1 MLSHRG
7 TRRDATTE
15 FDTVMKMSNSE
26 KATVSAAAKLAPLK
40 VFTSGYDIGSEI
52 AGVNVNAQMTAA
64 RLRATLEKAKVIEAG
79 ADFPKWKDADT
90 LLHLAKNDGRI
101 KFDRSDIERGILARY
116 DSERAQS
123 VIPADR
129 EWVSMPLSLGIPNV
143 SAFHAMGKQT
153 RGTLNPKEVRAELS
167 KKMTD
172 ALFQAWEVV
181 MKADK
186 RNRGIKRDK
195 PATSADPKARIGNAQ
210 VVKLLQSV
218 KKVQEEGF
226 EVPTDVQR
234 AARTL
239 VLWVTGQSA
248 KTPKVPKA
256 PKAPK
261 TTATEIQS

>member
-1 MLSHRG
+1 
-7 TRRDATTE
+7 
-15 FDTVMKMSNSE
+15 MKMNSAE

-52 AGVNVNAQMTAA
+52 AGVNVSAQITAA

-79 ADFPKWKDADT
+79 TDFPKWKAIEA
-90 LLHLAKNDGRI
+90 LLEFAKNDGRV
-101 KFDRSDIERGILARY
+101 KFDRADIERGILARY

-143 SAFHAMGKQT
+143 SAFHAMGTKA
-153 RGTLNPKEVRAELS
+153 RGTLKPKEVREKLS
-167 KKMTD
+167 DTMTN
-172 ALFQAWEVV
+172 ALFQAWKTIV
-181 MKADK
+181 KADE

-218 KKVQEEGF
+218 KKVQEDGF

-248 KTPKVPKA
+248 KTPKTPKT
-256 PKAPK
+256 PK
-261 TTATEIQS
+261 TTATEIQG

>member
-1 MLSHRG
+1 
-7 TRRDATTE
+7 
-15 FDTVMKMSNSE
+15 MKMNSAE
-26 KATVSAAAKLAPLK
+26 KATVSAAAKLVPLK

-79 ADFPKWKDADT
+79 ADFPKWKAVEA
-90 LLHLAKNDGRI
+90 LLQLAKNDGRI
-101 KFDRSDIERGILARY
+101 KFDRQDIERGILARY
-116 DSERAQS
+116 DTERASS
-123 VIPADR
+123 VISTDR
-129 EWVSMPLSLGIPNV
+129 EWVSMPLSLGIANV
-143 SAFHAMGKQT
+143 SAFHAMSSKA
-153 RGTLNPKEVRAELS
+153 RGTLNPKEVREKLS
-167 KKMTD
+167 SRMTD
-172 ALFQAWEVV
+172 ALFQAWKTIV
-181 MKADK
+181 KADE

-218 KKVQEEGF
+218 KKVQEDGF

-248 KTPKVPKA
+248 KTPKTPKT
-256 PKAPK
+256 PK
-261 TTATEIQS
+261 TTATEVAE

>member
-1 MLSHRG
+1 
-7 TRRDATTE
+7 
-15 FDTVMKMSNSE
+15 MKMSNSE
-26 KATVSAAAKLAPLK
+26 KATVSAAAKLVPLK

-52 AGVNVNAQMTAA
+52 AGVNVNAQITAA

-79 ADFPKWKDADT
+79 AEFPKWKDADA
-90 LLHLAKNDGRI
+90 LFHLAKNDGRI

-116 DSERAQS
+116 DQERARS
-123 VIPADR
+123 IIPADR

-143 SAFHAMGKQT
+143 SAFHAMGTKA
-153 RGTLNPKEVRAELS
+153 RGTLKPKEVREKLS
-167 KKMTD
+167 ARMTNSLFHAWKTIMD
-172 ALFQAWEVV
+172 A
-181 MKADK
+181 DD
-186 RNRGIKRDK
+186 RNRGIKRSK
-195 PATSADPKARIGNAQ
+195 GATSTDPKARIGNAQ

-218 KKVQEEGF
+218 KKVQEDGF

-248 KTPKVPKA
+248 KTPKTPKT
-256 PKAPK
+256 PK

>member
-1 MLSHRG
+1 
-7 TRRDATTE
+7 
-15 FDTVMKMSNSE
+15 MKMNSAE

-52 AGVNVNAQMTAA
+52 AGVNVNAQITAA

-79 ADFPKWKDADT
+79 VDFPKWKAVEA
-90 LLHLAKNDGRI
+90 LLQLAKNDGRV
-101 KFDRSDIERGILARY
+101 KFDRADIERGILARY
-116 DSERAQS
+116 DTERARS
-123 VIPADR
+123 IIPTDR
-129 EWVSMPLSLGIPNV
+129 EWVSMPLSLGIANV
-143 SAFHAMGKQT
+143 SAFHAMGTKA
-153 RGTLNPKEVRAELS
+153 RSTLSPKEVREKLS
-167 KKMTD
+167 EKMTNSLFHAWKTIMD
-172 ALFQAWEVV
+172 ADE
-181 MKADK
+181 
-186 RNRGIKRDK
+186 RNRGIKRTK
-195 PATSADPKARIGNAQ
+195 GATSTDPKARIGNAQ

-256 PKAPK
+256 PK
-261 TTATEIQS
+261 TTATEVAE